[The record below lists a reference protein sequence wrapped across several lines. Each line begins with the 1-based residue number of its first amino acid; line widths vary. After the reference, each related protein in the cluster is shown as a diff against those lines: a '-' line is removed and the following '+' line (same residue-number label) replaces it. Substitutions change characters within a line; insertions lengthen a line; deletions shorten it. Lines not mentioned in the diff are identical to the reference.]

1 MFGQAVRLL
10 AVVFLVAELLGAAA
24 SDAGDRSS
32 KTKKKR
38 AADEDISAETA
49 LPPGLNL
56 QDVVNQ
62 IIARENDEITDIT
75 LYTPIMETYIQAMKP
90 DKSLGMVP
98 KSDYYFLGQLEF
110 NSNRVPKLDPIVHHP
125 KTGAFLQWSFQ
136 PDGFAEMVFVDSRGL
151 DKENYQFTYRGREF
165 LGEIRCLVFDLVP
178 KPKSG
183 RGRFLGRI
191 WVDEKSFTIVRAN
204 GEYTNGGRLSS
215 LRFSQ
220 GAYFHFET
228 WRSNV
233 RSNLWLPSYIYTQEL
248 SQGHLAM
255 FPEFKGQIRLWG
267 YQLKNIFHEEEFSK
281 VTVEAATDLNDES
294 THFDNSPLQSERAWR
309 NMAEENVAETLE
321 KDGLLAPPGPVDK
334 VLNTIVNNLE
344 VTNHLDSQVDMHCRL
359 LLTGNIDMFT
369 VGQTIFLSRGLIDV
383 VPDEATLATVLAQE
397 MADALNPNPAVDQYA
412 FSDIIQTTPQDLF
425 KKLSFR
431 EFKGTA
437 QDNSQKALEL
447 LKNSPYADHLGSTAL
462 FLRQLN
468 AESKSLK
475 QFISPHMGNRIVVA
489 DQLLAGGPPLKPNDL
504 DQVSAL
510 PLGSRIRLD
519 AWTDSVDLMKA
530 KQVAM
535 LSAREKMPFEIT
547 PFEPYLTRSDRK
559 DSAMLPAAVKEDIH

>member
-1 MFGQAVRLL
+1 MSGQTLRLL
-10 AVVFLVAELLGAAA
+10 AVALLLAQLLGAAI
-24 SDAGDRSS
+24 SDAGDTSS
-32 KTKKKR
+32 RTKKKR
-38 AADEDISAETA
+38 AAAEDVSAEVA
-49 LPPGLNL
+49 PPPGLNL

-110 NSNRVPKLDPIVHHP
+110 NSNRVPKLNPIVHHP
-125 KTGAFLQWSFQ
+125 KTGALLQWNYQ
-136 PDGFAEMVFVDSRGL
+136 PDGFAAMVFVDSRGL
-151 DKENYQFTYRGREF
+151 AKENYQFTYRGREF
-165 LGEIRCLVFDLVP
+165 LGEIRCLVFDLIP

-191 WVDEKSFTIVRAN
+191 WVDEKSYTIVRAN
-204 GEYTNGGRLSS
+204 GEYTTGGKLAS

-220 GAYFHFET
+220 EAYFHFET
-228 WRSNV
+228 WRTNV
-233 RSNLWLPSYIYTQEL
+233 RSDLWLPSYIYTQEL
-248 SQGHLAM
+248 SQGH
-255 FPEFKGQIRLWG
+255 PGIVPQFKGQTRLWG

-281 VTVEAATDLNDES
+281 VTVEAATTLNDES

-309 NMAEENVAETLE
+309 NLAEENVAETLE

-334 VLNTIVNNLE
+334 VLDTIVNNLE
-344 VTNHLDSQVDMHCRL
+344 VTNHLDSQIDMHCRL

-397 MADALNPNPAVDQYA
+397 MADALNPNPAADQYA
-412 FSDIIQTTPQDLF
+412 FSDIIQTRPQDLF
-425 KKLSFR
+425 KKMSFR
-431 EFKGTA
+431 ELKSTT
-437 QDNSQKALEL
+437 QDNSRKALEL

-468 AESKSLK
+468 SESKSLK
-475 QFISPHMGNRIVVA
+475 QFISPNMGNRIAVA

-510 PLGSRIRLD
+510 PMGSRIKLD
-519 AWTDSVDLMKA
+519 AWTDSVELMKA
-530 KQVAM
+530 KQVVI
-535 LSAREKMPFEIT
+535 LSTREKMPFEIT

-559 DSAMLPAAVKEDIH
+559 DSAVLPASAKDDTQ

>member
-1 MFGQAVRLL
+1 
-10 AVVFLVAELLGAAA
+10 
-24 SDAGDRSS
+24 
-32 KTKKKR
+32 
-38 AADEDISAETA
+38 
-49 LPPGLNL
+49 
-56 QDVVNQ
+56 
-62 IIARENDEITDIT
+62 
-75 LYTPIMETYIQAMKP
+75 
-90 DKSLGMVP
+90 
-98 KSDYYFLGQLEF
+98 
-110 NSNRVPKLDPIVHHP
+110 
-125 KTGAFLQWSFQ
+125 
-136 PDGFAEMVFVDSRGL
+136 
-151 DKENYQFTYRGREF
+151 
-165 LGEIRCLVFDLVP
+165 
-178 KPKSG
+178 
-183 RGRFLGRI
+183 
-191 WVDEKSFTIVRAN
+191 
-204 GEYTNGGRLSS
+204 
-215 LRFSQ
+215 
-220 GAYFHFET
+220 
-228 WRSNV
+228 
-233 RSNLWLPSYIYTQEL
+233 QEL